1 MQPQSH
7 VQSDNSNRISAEPP
21 RWQILLRTSLQ
32 ACHKS
37 VSDLKL
43 HHIMRTKVLHMWS
56 NLIWTQGVVY
66 TGGVCGCG
74 GLLSLVLFP

>member
-1 MQPQSH
+1 MLNLITLTGSLH
-7 VQSDNSNRISAEPP
+7 EPP
-21 RWQILLRTSLQ
+21 RWQTLRTSLQ
-32 ACHKS
+32 AHKS
-37 VSDLKL
+37 VFDVKL